1 MICTEDEARKK
12 WCPLTRVAFLGQHVG
27 NRVSTAMLKMCEKS
41 SAQGDHRDLDYTLQ
55 QVADTTCIA
64 SACMFWR
71 WAGYKRIPN
80 GNDETH
86 GCCALAN
93 HSIPTKA
100 IVREMDGTS

>member
-55 QVADTTCIA
+55 QVADTTFIA

-80 GNDETH
+80 GDAEPDAGEARETRAIP
-86 GCCALAN
+86 ALVV
-93 HSIPTKA
+93 
-100 IVREMDGTS
+100 VREMDGQS